1 MFEWSL
7 LSWHNWNKVFW
18 ALFIV
23 IGVILI
29 AGAAAGIL
37 SLVEILVAFVVI
49 AIGAEKLG
57 EEISDKR
64 LQEEQEKINRDLL
77 FMSRW
82 LENNN
87 AFTRQMKDSHEKRI
101 LKLDNKRAEIE
112 GKHETSYREL
122 ARKILEMENKANE
135 VSRALVLEMKSM
147 DRERR
152 EEIRKLQDKLERL
165 KSRVMRPKNK

>member
-1 MFEWSL
+1 MWEWSM

-18 ALFIV
+18 GLFLV
-23 IGVILI
+23 IGIILI
-29 AGAAAGIL
+29 AGAVAGKL

-57 EEISDKR
+57 EEISDKK
-64 LQEEQEKINRDLL
+64 LQEEQNKINRDIL
-77 FMSRW
+77 FISRW

-87 AFTRQMKDSHEKRI
+87 AFTRQMKDTHEKRI

-112 GKHETSYREL
+112 GKHETSYRDL

-135 VSRALVLEMKSM
+135 VSRALLQEMKSR
-147 DRERR
+147 DRDRK

-165 KSRVMRPKNK
+165 KSRVMRPSKK